1 MFIPTMRPAEE
12 LNRDTRRINNVALA
26 HPHDPGVPGLS
37 AQCQRTVP
45 AQRSRIVR
53 YRPRPFRHSAG
64 RRRQLQRLIGF
75 WAIDDPIAPAS
86 PRALSYRSL
95 GATSVPMTGTQ
106 SSEPIHIV
114 GAGLAGSEAAWQV
127 ARSGMRVV
135 VHEMRPGRMT
145 EAHRTDGLAELVCSN
160 SFRSDDAANNAV
172 GLLHAEMRRLGSL
185 VMRAADANQVPAGG
199 ALAVDRD
206 GFSSAV
212 TKVLEAH
219 PLITI
224 DRSEVAGLPP
234 EDW

>member
-160 SFRSDDAANNAV
+160 SFRSDDAANRGPAV
-172 GLLHAEMRRLGSL
+172 
-185 VMRAADANQVPAGG
+185 G

-206 GFSSAV
+206 GFSAAM
-212 TKVLEAH
+212 TKALHEH
-219 PLITI
+219 PLIEI
-224 DRSEVAGLPP
+224 RRDEIGGLPP